1 MRRLTTLTLTVLL
14 SCLASTA
21 SAGILM
27 TEEEMLEAST
37 LVVRGA
43 ITHIACDGEPVDN
56 GNSIVTPYLATLTV
70 AETEKGDETLES
82 VTLPF
87 AHVSQFNPEDFLSCG
102 WTPHY
107 RKGHSGLYYLVTGSS
122 TDHHTLVDAAAFLP
136 DEDSSPEELPSCEEP
151 EEEVLTCE
159 DVTCGPCETCEGG
172 ECQPT
177 EGLERVCAEDA
188 DCEGGE
194 ACVMSEDGCESSCEP
209 WEGALACEDTGGTWD
224 ECAASSCD
232 SCDDCIPGCL
242 CAEGEFDP
250 SLGCVTPSEETPSE
264 ETPSEETPSEETPS
278 EESPSADA
286 AEATNSEGGCSGGG
300 SNQTGFALLFSL
312 TLLGVGRLHRR
323 VTA

>member
-1 MRRLTTLTLTVLL
+1 MRRLTTLTLIALL

-21 SAGILM
+21 SAGIEM
-27 TEEEMLEAST
+27 TEEEMFEAST

-43 ITHIACDGEPVDN
+43 ITHIACDGEPTHN
-56 GNSIVTPYLATLTV
+56 GNATVTSYVATLTV
-70 AETEKGDETLES
+70 TETEKGDDTLET

-87 AHVSQFNPEDFLSCG
+87 ANVVFDEGLGDFLSCG

-107 RKGHSGLYYLVTGSS
+107 RQGHSGLYYLVTGAS
-122 TDHHTLVDAAAFLP
+122 TDHHTLVDSAAFRP
-136 DEDSSPEELPSCEEP
+136 DDDSSPEELPSCEEP

-159 DVTCGPCETCEGG
+159 EVTCGPCETCEGG
-172 ECQPT
+172 ECQLT

-250 SLGCVTPSEETPSE
+250 SLGCVTPLEEIPSE
-264 ETPSEETPSEETPS
+264 EPPS

-300 SNQTGFALLFSL
+300 SNQTGFALLFAL
-312 TLLGVGRLHRR
+312 TLLGMGYSRRR
-323 VTA
+323 VAQNH